1 MSFTVF
7 CNSVNGTKVVGTTNN
22 AVNFQF
28 DFAVATQHKGKFKL
42 GYSFLSQ
49 GGMTLTSTDV
59 LYITTNIPMSMENFS
74 ASSTTQ
80 ASKSTILG
88 FINNDRTNSAGTD
101 CYYYKNYTDTSPII
115 INQVPSGFT
124 TFTVS
129 LFNAITDVLDTKI
142 LTNQYSLILNF
153 EAI

>member
-101 CYYYKNYTDTSPII
+101 CYYYKNFTDCAPII
-115 INQVPSGFT
+115 VNQVPSGFT

-142 LTNQYSLILNF
+142 LTSQYSLILNF

>member
-7 CNSVNGTKVVGTTNN
+7 CNSVNGARVTSGTNN
-22 AVNFQF
+22 QVNFQF

-59 LYITTNIPMSMENFS
+59 LYITTNIPMSMENYS
-74 ASSTTQ
+74 AQSTTQ
-80 ASKSTILG
+80 ASKTQILG

-101 CYYYKNYTDTSPII
+101 CYYYKNFTDTSPII
-115 INQVPSGFT
+115 VNQVPSGFT

-129 LFNAITDVLDTKI
+129 LYNAITDVLDTKI

>member
-1 MSFTVF
+1 MSFTIF
-7 CNSVNGTKVVGTTNN
+7 CNSINGTRVVNTTNN
-22 AVNFQF
+22 QVNYQF

-59 LYITTNIPMSMENFS
+59 LFVNTNIPMSMENYS
-74 ASSTTQ
+74 ATSTTQ
-80 ASKSTILG
+80 ASKSQTLG

-101 CYYYKNYTDTSPII
+101 CYYYKNFTDTSPII
-115 INQVPSGFT
+115 INQVPSGFQ

-129 LFNAITDVLDTKI
+129 LFNAITGDLDTKI